1 MEIIH
6 AEKLKGNFEHHLKK
20 IPKKTEC
27 NRIIKNDT
35 IVYENG
41 KIIIIYKILTAAQI
55 SKLKRLVKGAKYS
68 RSARSNGLPSQ
79 SAIFGSLPRVPYRN
93 DYCRITADT
102 KTQKNIAR
110 DVMEFSKV
118 IDEVYKDL
126 LPEQH
131 QINLEIVRT
140 NVSQDYIIKD
150 TPFTTINFNVNHA
163 IKYHRDTG
171 NFKGVYSNVLILKE
185 DIIGGHLICPEYN
198 IGFEQGDGALIL
210 FDGQAII
217 HGVTPIKQVHPDG
230 FRASCVFYSLATM
243 KNCYPYEEELQRIKQ
258 VRDHVESRWRSDPK
272 LLGGYEK
279 ALERRNNGE
288 TEQD

>member
-6 AEKLKGNFEHHLKK
+6 AQKREGNFESKLKTV
-20 IPKKTEC
+20 PNNNEC
-27 NRIIKNDT
+27 ERIIKNDA

-41 KIIIIYKILTAAQI
+41 KVIIIYKILTSEQI
-55 SKLKRLVKGAKYS
+55 SRVKRLVKGAKYTKG
-68 RSARSNGLPSQ
+68 ARSNGLPVQ

-93 DYCRITADT
+93 DYCRMTADT
-102 KTQKNIAR
+102 KTQKKIAN
-110 DVMEFSKV
+110 DIMEFSKV

-131 QINLEIVRT
+131 ELNVEIVRS
-140 NVSQDYIIKD
+140 NVDQDYIIKD

-163 IKYHRDTG
+163 IKYHRDSG

-185 DIIGGHLICPEYN
+185 DMIGGHLICPEYN

-210 FDGQAII
+210 FDGQRII
-217 HGVTPIKQVHPDG
+217 HGVTPIKQLHPEG

-258 VRDHVESRWRSDPK
+258 VRDHIESRWRSDPNILK
-272 LLGGYEK
+272 GYQKHVKNQQKNDE
-279 ALERRNNGE
+279 
-288 TEQD
+288 